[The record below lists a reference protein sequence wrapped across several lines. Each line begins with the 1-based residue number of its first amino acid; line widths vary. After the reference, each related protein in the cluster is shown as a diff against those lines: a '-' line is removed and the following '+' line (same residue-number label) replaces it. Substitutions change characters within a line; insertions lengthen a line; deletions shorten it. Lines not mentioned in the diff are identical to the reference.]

1 MRYFK
6 NFFKVQLFA
15 LMMIAAIGGVFAQAT
30 YLANEQF
37 SAVLPQGWSVQPAS
51 TSTAPT
57 WASNTSL
64 ATSGSYS
71 MHGYV
76 PYSTG
81 DTIELITPYYDCSNY
96 RYVMLKFSHIC
107 KVLQSDLCQVMYQ
120 EQGIGQYYKWR
131 PIPYDAYKGGSPT
144 YRVTQAFDHTTYSE
158 WQSAD
163 TFAAA
168 ANSWWK
174 EETFDMSDYASY
186 TIVRYKFIIK
196 KGSYFGSFIA
206 DGWYIDDFQ
215 VLASNYEIKPPKVE
229 ILSRFSDTV
238 YTTGPYEIKAKVA
251 TRTAAPI
258 VRPYLHYTTL
268 YNNVTKSDSIL
279 MEDYDG
285 GDSIWTATI
294 PQHLFGTTISYYIH
308 GFDSVGN
315 NARDAGG
322 FTSKYMAGGAVIL
335 TGDSVQYGNATSG
348 GNCSYPFM
356 LAGASPNWVRMLYMS
371 DMVKPD
377 KSGGFIGA
385 MSFYNS
391 YSYYLTHKN
400 VKPHL

>member
-131 PIPYDAYKGGSPT
+131 PIPEGLPPT
-144 YRVTQAFDHTTYSE
+144 V
-158 WQSAD
+158 
-163 TFAAA
+163 
-168 ANSWWK
+168 
-174 EETFDMSDYASY
+174 
-186 TIVRYKFIIK
+186 
-196 KGSYFGSFIA
+196 
-206 DGWYIDDFQ
+206 
-215 VLASNYEIKPPKVE
+215 
-229 ILSRFSDTV
+229 
-238 YTTGPYEIKAKVA
+238 
-251 TRTAAPI
+251 
-258 VRPYLHYTTL
+258 
-268 YNNVTKSDSIL
+268 
-279 MEDYDG
+279 
-285 GDSIWTATI
+285 
-294 PQHLFGTTISYYIH
+294 
-308 GFDSVGN
+308 
-315 NARDAGG
+315 
-322 FTSKYMAGGAVIL
+322 
-335 TGDSVQYGNATSG
+335 
-348 GNCSYPFM
+348 
-356 LAGASPNWVRMLYMS
+356 
-371 DMVKPD
+371 
-377 KSGGFIGA
+377 
-385 MSFYNS
+385 
-391 YSYYLTHKN
+391 
-400 VKPHL
+400 